1 MQCAERW
8 RRPAEACE
16 LRTIR
21 KSIDGAELTMKKVV
35 PVRREADSAATK
47 EIILDALLVVA
58 DVLASVLKGSERG
71 RCSLRRQARLQM
83 VLWMVR

>member
-8 RRPAEACE
+8 RRPAEAYE
-16 LRTIR
+16 LRIMR
-21 KSIDGAELTMKKVV
+21 KSVDGTNLTMEKVV

-58 DVLASVLKGSERG
+58 EVLASVLKGSERG
-71 RCSLRRQARLQM
+71 RCSLRRRTRPQM